1 MSKGL
6 SRELSFRTAWNT
18 GKPQDIW
25 AFHTVPGGIEM
36 TFFQVDVLIS
46 FVAQASREW
55 GVKSEFEVKRE
66 VTVSP
71 ALGTGH
77 VLVPDAVI
85 LATMERSR
93 KEVSG
98 YRPTH

>member
-1 MSKGL
+1 M
-6 SRELSFRTAWNT
+6 
-18 GKPQDIW
+18 
-25 AFHTVPGGIEM
+25 
-36 TFFQVDVLIS
+36 
-46 FVAQASREW
+46 
-55 GVKSEFEVKRE
+55 KSEFEVKRE

-85 LATMERSR
+85 LATMERFR